1 MKKLTRF
8 FAVIATLFCTSTAF
22 SANTVNI
29 SGVDYAIDTIIPKH
43 TVGPGTSYAFYHL
56 PKKPLTIHVLEV
68 DLSNQYVQVEACNG
82 GQKSVATETTT
93 NMYKRNDSP
102 GHDMIAA
109 HNGSF
114 FHTSTTDATGVGMS
128 RMGLICNGELIQN
141 PIGGWPMFVLTHDRV
156 PYFEEVNFS
165 SSITSSNGASNRIH
179 TFNTHFLEL
188 DAVDDN
194 GERMMMF
201 TREYGTKTNN
211 ASGGTKVI
219 LVPNEGDFTTTPN
232 MTVKCTVES
241 IFDNTGASEIP
252 VGKAVLYG
260 TGVNETFLKGLTV
273 GEECTVNIA
282 TIVTSNPS
290 INNIKEGLGSST
302 TDYLLRDG
310 EVLICG
316 NPDIAP
322 RTFMGISQDR
332 KTLYSVAV
340 DGRWEGSAGV
350 TLDDEGYIL
359 KMLGAWHGLN
369 LDGGGSTTMI
379 VHGEIKNH
387 VSDGSERAVGDAL
400 LFFSNAPADD
410 NIAKIAFEP
419 RAYNVPITA
428 RFRPAIYAY
437 NQYDLI
443 KNKDLEGV
451 TLSCDPNI
459 GSFNENNEF
468 IATGEVASG
477 YIYAEYNGITTK
489 QLVNT
494 IMSPLEL
501 EYDSYVVDDRAD
513 YPILM
518 NGTVGN
524 FVYKADAASVNWVID
539 DESLC
544 SITDGQVRGIKSGVA
559 TLTGT
564 SSNFNGN
571 VTINVEIPES
581 KTKSIFPAF
590 DASTWSFTQTG
601 GTNQSAAAEG
611 EGVKISYIG
620 NGVSRGATFSIF
632 NNTIKSYGL
641 PQAIQ
646 MDINPGNAT
655 VKKVQLSF
663 RNNNNQSATVDVTT
677 SQLTKNANNSFTI
690 NIPNNWAANNTNFP
704 IYINGI
710 IFGMGASA
718 KNTQFDITISKL
730 EQIYSDPSGIE
741 DVISNNSISVYPNPV
756 VSGMP
761 ISIEAEGDVQVDIY
775 TLGGSLVNSV
785 ELTDNKTIETSGMA
799 AGMYI
804 LHVTGETDV
813 YTTKL
818 IVK

>member
-8 FAVIATLFCTSTAF
+8 LAVIVSIFCTSAAF
-22 SANTVNI
+22 SVNTVNI
-29 SGVDYAIDTIIPKH
+29 NGVDHAIDTIIPKH
-43 TVGPGTSYAFYHL
+43 TIGPGTSYAFYHL
-56 PKKPLTIHVLEV
+56 PDRPLTIHVVEV
-68 DLSNQYVQVEACNG
+68 DLNNQYVQLEACNG
-82 GQKSVATETTT
+82 GQKSVATELTT

-114 FHTSTTDATGVGMS
+114 FHTSETDQTAVGMS
-128 RMGLICNGELIQN
+128 RMGLICNGEILQN
-141 PIGGWPMFVLTHDRV
+141 PVGWPLFVLTQDKV
-156 PYFEEVNFS
+156 SYLENVNFS
-165 SSITSSNGASNRIH
+165 ANITATNGSNRIH
-179 TFNTHFLEL
+179 TLNTHLLEL
-188 DAVDDN
+188 ESVDDA

-201 TREYGTKTNN
+201 TREYGTTTNV
-211 ASGGTKVI
+211 ATGGTKVI
-219 LVPNEGDFTTTPN
+219 LVPKEGDFTITPN
-232 MTVKCTVES
+232 MTIACTVES

-252 VGKAVLYG
+252 AGKAVLYG

-273 GEECTVNIA
+273 GEECTINIA
-282 TIVTSNPS
+282 TTVPSVPS
-290 INNIKEGLGSST
+290 INNIKEGLGGSSHFV
-302 TDYLLRDG
+302 LRDG
-310 EVLICG
+310 EVVISG
-316 NPDIAP
+316 NPDIHP
-322 RTFMGISQDR
+322 RTFMGISKDG
-332 KTLYSVAV
+332 KTVYSVAV

-350 TLDDEGYIL
+350 TLDDEGRIL
-359 KMLGAWHGLN
+359 KLLGAWHGLN
-369 LDGGGSTTMI
+369 LDGGGSTTMV
-379 VHGEIKNH
+379 VHGDIKNH
-387 VSDGSERAVGDAL
+387 VSGGAERAVGDAL
-400 LFFSNAPADD
+400 LVYSNAPTDD

-443 KNKDLEGV
+443 KNKDLDGV
-451 TLSCDPNI
+451 TLSCDPQI
-459 GSFNENNEF
+459 GSFNANNEF
-468 IATGEVASG
+468 IATGDVASG

-494 IMSPLEL
+494 IMSPLAL
-501 EYDSYVVDDRAD
+501 VYDSYVVDDKAE

-524 FVYKADAASVNWVID
+524 FVYEADAASVTWAID

-544 SITDGQVRGIKSGVA
+544 SISDGKVKGLKNGVA

-571 VTINVEIPES
+571 VTINVEIPETQ
-581 KTKSIFPAF
+581 TKSIFPTF

-601 GTNQSAAAEG
+601 GTDQSVAADG

-632 NNTIKSYGL
+632 NNTIKSFGL
-641 PQAIQ
+641 PNAIN

-663 RNNNNQSATVDVTT
+663 RNNKNQSATVDVTT
-677 SQLTKNANNSFTI
+677 AQLTKNANNAFTI
-690 NIPNNWAANNTNFP
+690 SVPNNWVTDNTNFP

-710 IFGMGASA
+710 IFGMGAST

-730 EQIYSDPSGIE
+730 EQIYGDPSGIE
-741 DVISNNSISVYPNPV
+741 DVIDNNTISIYPNPV
-756 VSGMP
+756 SSGSPVS
-761 ISIEAEGDVQVDIY
+761 INIDGDAQVNIY
-775 TLGGSLVNSV
+775 TLGGSLVNSF
-785 ELTDNKTIETSGMA
+785 ELSDNKTIETTGMS

-804 LHVTGETDV
+804 LHVVGEADI
-813 YTTKL
+813 YTSKL
-818 IVK
+818 IIK

>member
-1 MKKLTRF
+1 MKKLTRIL
-8 FAVIATLFCTSTAF
+8 AAITAF
-22 SANTVNI
+22 SCSLAAFSVNTVNI
-29 SGVDYAIDTIIPKH
+29 NGVDQPIDTIIPKH
-43 TVGPGTSYAFYHL
+43 IVGPGTSYAFYHL
-56 PKKPLTIHVLEV
+56 PKRPLTIHVLEI
-68 DLSNQYVQVEACNG
+68 DLNNQYVQVEACNG
-82 GQKSVATETTT
+82 GQKSVATELTT

-114 FHTSTTDATGVGMS
+114 FHTSETDQTAVGMS
-128 RMGLICNGELIQN
+128 RMGLICNGEVLQN
-141 PIGGWPMFVLTHDRV
+141 PVGWPLFILTQDKV
-156 PYFEEVNFS
+156 SYLENVYFNA
-165 SSITSSNGASNRIH
+165 SITSSKGASNRIH

-188 DAVDDN
+188 ESVDDN
-194 GERMMMF
+194 GERMMMY
-201 TREYGTKTNN
+201 TSEYGTKTN
-211 ASGGTKVI
+211 ATSGGTKVI
-219 LVPNEGDFTTTPN
+219 LVPKNDDFIITPSK
-232 MTVKCTVES
+232 TVTCIVES
-241 IFDNTGASEIP
+241 IADNTGSTDIP
-252 VGKAVLYG
+252 AGKAVLYG

-273 GEECTVNIA
+273 GEECTINIA
-282 TIVTSNPS
+282 TTVPTVPS
-290 INNIKEGLGSST
+290 INNIKEGLGGSSH
-302 TDYLLRDG
+302 YILRNG
-310 EVLICG
+310 EVVISG
-316 NPDIAP
+316 NGDIHP
-322 RTFMGISQDR
+322 RTFMGISKDG
-332 KTLYSVAV
+332 KTVYSVAV

-350 TLDDEGYIL
+350 TLDDEGRIL
-359 KMLGAWHGLN
+359 QMLGAWHGLN
-369 LDGGGSTTMI
+369 LDGGGSTTMV
-379 VHGEIKNH
+379 VHGNITNH
-387 VSDGSERAVGDAL
+387 VSGGAERAVGDAL

-590 DASTWSFTQTG
+590 DASTWSFNQTG
-601 GTNQSAAAEG
+601 GTNQSVTQEG
-611 EGVKISYIG
+611 EGVKISYTG
-620 NGVSRGATFSIF
+620 NGSSRGASLSLY
-632 NNTIKSYGL
+632 NNTLKTYGL
-641 PQAIQ
+641 PNAIKL
-646 MDINPGNAT
+646 DVNPGNAT
-655 VKKVQLSF
+655 VKNVQLSF
-663 RNNNNQSATVDVTT
+663 RNNNNQSATITVAT
-677 SQLTKNANNSFTI
+677 SQLTKNENNTFTV
-690 NIPNNWAANNTNFP
+690 NIPNNWSENNTNFP
-704 IYINGI
+704 ISINGI
-710 IFGMGASA
+710 IFGMGAST
-718 KNTQFDITISKL
+718 KDTQFDITISKL
-730 EQIYSDPSGIE
+730 EQIYGDPSGIE
-741 DVISNNSISVYPNPV
+741 AVISNSSISAYPNPV
-756 VSGMP
+756 VSGIP

-785 ELTDNKTIETSGMA
+785 ELTDNKTVETSGMA

>member
-8 FAVIATLFCTSTAF
+8 LVAIASLLCTSAAF
-22 SANTVNI
+22 SVNTVNI
-29 SGVDYAIDTIIPKH
+29 NGVDHAIDTIIPKH
-43 TVGPGTSYAFYHL
+43 TIGPGTSYAFYHL
-56 PKKPLTIHVLEV
+56 PNRPLTIHVLEV
-68 DLSNQYVQVEACNG
+68 DLNNQYVQLEACNG
-82 GQKSVATETTT
+82 GQKSVATELTT

-114 FHTSTTDATGVGMS
+114 FHTSETDGTAVGMS
-128 RMGLICNGELIQN
+128 RMGLICNGEILQN
-141 PIGGWPMFVLTHDRV
+141 PVGWPLFVLTQDKVSYLENVH
-156 PYFEEVNFS
+156 FS
-165 SSITSSNGASNRIH
+165 ANITTSTGSNRIH
-179 TFNTHFLEL
+179 TLNTHLLEL
-188 DAVDDN
+188 ESVDDA

-201 TREYGTKTNN
+201 TREYGTKTNT

-219 LVPNEGDFTTTPN
+219 LVPKEGDFTITPN
-232 MTVKCTVES
+232 MTIACTVES
-241 IFDNTGASEIP
+241 IFDNTGASDIP
-252 VGKAVLYG
+252 EGKAVLYG

-273 GEECTVNIA
+273 GEECTINIA
-282 TIVTSNPS
+282 TTVPSVPS
-290 INNIKEGLGSST
+290 INNIKEGLGGSSHFI
-302 TDYLLRDG
+302 LRDG
-310 EVLICG
+310 EVVISG
-316 NPDIAP
+316 NPDIHP
-322 RTFMGISQDR
+322 RTFMGISKDG
-332 KTLYSVAV
+332 KTVYSVAV

-350 TLDDEGYIL
+350 TLDDEGRIL

-369 LDGGGSTTMI
+369 LDGGGSTTMV
-379 VHGEIKNH
+379 VHGDIKNH
-387 VSDGSERAVGDAL
+387 VSGGAERAVGDAL
-400 LFFSNAPADD
+400 LVYSSAPVDD
-410 NIAKIAFEP
+410 DIAKIAFEP

-451 TLSCDPNI
+451 KLSCDSEI

-468 IATGEVASG
+468 IATGDVASG

-494 IMSPLEL
+494 IMSPLAL
-501 EYDSYVVDDRAD
+501 EYDSYVVDDKAE

-524 FVYKADAASVNWVID
+524 FVYKADAASVTWTID

-544 SITDGQVRGIKSGVA
+544 SISDGKVRGIKNGVA

-571 VTINVEIPES
+571 VTINVEIPDTQ
-581 KTKSIFPAF
+581 TKSIFPTF

-601 GTNQSAAAEG
+601 GTDQSVTADG

-632 NNTIKSYGL
+632 NNTIKSFGL
-641 PQAIQ
+641 PNAIK
-646 MDINPGNAT
+646 MNINPGNAT

-663 RNNNNQSATVDVTT
+663 RNNKNISATVDLTT
-677 SQLTKNANNSFTI
+677 TQLTKNADNEFVI
-690 NIPNNWAANNTNFP
+690 NVPNNWADDNTNFP

-710 IFGMGASA
+710 LLGMGASA

-730 EQIYSDPSGIE
+730 EQIYGDPSGID
-741 DVISNNSISVYPNPV
+741 DVIDNGNAISIYPNPV
-756 VSGMP
+756 ISGSPVS
-761 ISIEAEGDVQVDIY
+761 INIEGEAQVSIY
-775 TLGGSLVNSV
+775 TLGGSLVNSIKLSGN
-785 ELTDNKTIETSGMA
+785 ELLETAGMS

-804 LHVTGETDV
+804 LHIVGETNI

-818 IVK
+818 IIK

>member
-8 FAVIATLFCTSTAF
+8 LAVIVSIFCTSAAF
-22 SANTVNI
+22 SVNTVNI
-29 SGVDYAIDTIIPKH
+29 NGVDHAIDTIIPKH
-43 TVGPGTSYAFYHL
+43 TIGPGTSYAFYHL
-56 PKKPLTIHVLEV
+56 PDRPLTIHVVEV
-68 DLSNQYVQVEACNG
+68 DLNNQYVQLEACNG
-82 GQKSVATETTT
+82 GQKSVATELTT

-114 FHTSTTDATGVGMS
+114 FHTSETDQTAVGMS
-128 RMGLICNGELIQN
+128 RMGLICNGEILQN
-141 PIGGWPMFVLTHDRV
+141 PVGWPLFVLTQDKV
-156 PYFEEVNFS
+156 SYLENVNFS
-165 SSITSSNGASNRIH
+165 ANITATNGSNRIH
-179 TFNTHFLEL
+179 TLNTHLLEL
-188 DAVDDN
+188 ESVDDA

-201 TREYGTKTNN
+201 TREYGTTTNV
-211 ASGGTKVI
+211 ATGGTKVI
-219 LVPNEGDFTTTPN
+219 LVPKEGDFTITPN
-232 MTVKCTVES
+232 MTIACTVES

-252 VGKAVLYG
+252 AGKAVLYG

-273 GEECTVNIA
+273 GEECTINIA
-282 TIVTSNPS
+282 TTVPSVPS
-290 INNIKEGLGSST
+290 INNIKEGLGGSSHFV
-302 TDYLLRDG
+302 LRDG
-310 EVLICG
+310 EVVISG
-316 NPDIAP
+316 NPDIHP
-322 RTFMGISQDR
+322 RTFMGISKDG
-332 KTLYSVAV
+332 KTVYSVAV

-350 TLDDEGYIL
+350 TLDDEGRIL
-359 KMLGAWHGLN
+359 KLLGAWHGLN
-369 LDGGGSTTMI
+369 LDGGGSTTMV
-379 VHGEIKNH
+379 VHGDIKNH
-387 VSDGSERAVGDAL
+387 VSGGAERAVGDAL
-400 LFFSNAPADD
+400 LVYSNAPTDD

-443 KNKDLEGV
+443 KNKDLDGV
-451 TLSCDPNI
+451 TLSCDPQI
-459 GSFNENNEF
+459 GSFNANNEF
-468 IATGEVASG
+468 IATGDVASG

-494 IMSPLEL
+494 IMSPLAL
-501 EYDSYVVDDRAD
+501 VYDSYVVDDKAE

-524 FVYKADAASVNWVID
+524 FVYEADAASVTWAID

-544 SITDGQVRGIKSGVA
+544 SISDGKVKGLKNGVA

-571 VTINVEIPES
+571 VTINVEIPETQ
-581 KTKSIFPAF
+581 TKSIFPTF

-601 GTNQSAAAEG
+601 GTDQSVAADG

-632 NNTIKSYGL
+632 NNTIKSFGL
-641 PQAIQ
+641 PNAIN

-663 RNNNNQSATVDVTT
+663 RNNKNQSVTVDVTT
-677 SQLTKNANNSFTI
+677 AQLTKNANNAFTI
-690 NIPNNWAANNTNFP
+690 SVPNNWVTDNTNFP

-710 IFGMGASA
+710 IFGMGAST

-730 EQIYSDPSGIE
+730 EQIYGDPSGIE
-741 DVISNNSISVYPNPV
+741 DVIDNNTISIYPNPV
-756 VSGMP
+756 SSGSPVS
-761 ISIEAEGDVQVDIY
+761 INIDGDAQVNIY
-775 TLGGSLVNSV
+775 TLGGSLVNSF
-785 ELTDNKTIETSGMA
+785 ELSDNKTIETTGMS

-804 LHVTGETDV
+804 LHVVGEADI
-813 YTTKL
+813 YTSKL
-818 IVK
+818 IIK